1 MCQAAAPLPSG
12 EANRRTKL
20 EVADVFRQFAA
31 EYCRRYSP
39 DLEQRRVIRD
49 ILICRTEALGGHV
62 YTCDECGHEI
72 QAFNSCLNR
81 HCPKCQCLRQ
91 AKWIADRQKRLL
103 PVDYFH
109 VIFTLPAQL
118 RPVALGN
125 KRVLFDLL
133 FAAVAETLLQFAA
146 NERWIGGQ
154 PALTAVLHSWTRELQ
169 FHPHLHCIVSAGGLS
184 PDQQSWLPSKFGA
197 EYLFPEAA
205 LAKVF
210 RAKFIE
216 ALEKAFAEG
225 KIQLRRPYEE
235 RTEQTAFRQLRY
247 SLFQQHWHVHA
258 EKPFIGVAGV
268 VKYLGRYIHRV
279 AISNQRLISLDEKG
293 VTFYTKEG
301 RSITLAPLEFMRRF
315 LLHLLPKGFRKVHHY
330 GLFSPGNVNGRLQIA
345 LDLLRRDQEPGS
357 GSAVEQAEDE
367 NTPAAEFDG
376 APPEEATVRDGAKCP
391 QCKAGTLHRRTVA
404 PLPPHRRNILQ
415 LARGP

>member
-1 MCQAAAPLPSG
+1 VCQAAAPLPSG
-12 EANRRTKL
+12 EANRRTEL
-20 EVADVFRQFAA
+20 EVADIFRQHAA
-31 EYCRRYSP
+31 EYCRQYAP

-49 ILICRTEALGGHV
+49 IIICRTEALGGHV
-62 YTCDECGHEI
+62 YTCDECGLEI

-91 AKWIADRQKRLL
+91 AKWIAARQKRLL

-109 VIFTLPAQL
+109 VVFTLPAQL

-125 KRVLFDLL
+125 KRAVFTLL
-133 FAAVAETLLQFAA
+133 FAAVSETLLQFAA

-154 PALTAVLHSWTRELQ
+154 PALTAVLHTWTRELQ
-169 FHPHLHCIVSAGGLS
+169 FHPHLHCLVSAGGLS
-184 PDQQSWLPSKFGA
+184 PDQQRWLPAKFGA
-197 EYLFPEAA
+197 AYLFPEAA

-210 RAKFIE
+210 RAKFVE

-225 KIQLRRPYEE
+225 KIQLRQPYDECAE
-235 RTEQTAFRQLRY
+235 KTAFRQLRY
-247 SLFQQHWHVHA
+247 SLYQQRWHVHA
-258 EKPFIGVAGV
+258 EPPFLGAAGV

-315 LLHLLPKGFRKVHHY
+315 LLHILPKGFTKIRHY
-330 GLFSPGNVNGRLQIA
+330 GLFAAGNVNGRLQIA
-345 LDLLRRDQEPGS
+345 LDLLRKDLKPDS
-357 GSAVEQAEDE
+357 VSAVEQAAEE
-367 NTPAAEFDG
+367 KASAAELDD
-376 APPEEATVRDGAKCP
+376 APPEKASVRDGAKCP
-391 QCKAGTLHRRTVA
+391 QCKVGTLHRRTVA
-404 PLPPHRRNILQ
+404 PQPAYQRKVLP

>member
-20 EVADVFRQFAA
+20 EVADIFRQYAA
-31 EYCRRYSP
+31 EYCRQYSP

-49 ILICRTEALGGHV
+49 ILLCRTEALGGHV
-62 YTCDECGHEI
+62 YTCDECGLEI

-91 AKWIADRQKRLL
+91 AQWIAARQQRLL

-125 KRVLFDLL
+125 KRTVFGLL
-133 FAAVAETLLQFAA
+133 FKTVAETLLQFAA

-154 PALTAVLHSWTRELQ
+154 PAITAVLHTWTRELQ

-184 PDQQSWLPSKFGA
+184 PDQQRWLPAKFGA

-210 RAKFIE
+210 RAKFVE
-216 ALEKAFAEG
+216 ALEKVHTQG
-225 KIQLRRPYEE
+225 KIQLRQPYDE
-235 RTEQTAFRQLRY
+235 RAEKNAFRQLRY
-247 SLFQQHWHVHA
+247 SLYQQRWHVHA
-258 EKPFIGVAGV
+258 EPPFLGAAGV

-293 VTFYTKEG
+293 VTFHTKEN
-301 RSITLAPLEFMRRF
+301 RSITLAPLEFLRRF
-315 LLHLLPKGFRKVHHY
+315 LLHLLPKGFTKVRHY
-330 GLFSPGNVNGRLQIA
+330 GLFAAGNVNGRLRVA
-345 LDLLRRDQEPGS
+345 LDLLRKDLELDS
-357 GSAVEQAEDE
+357 VSAAEQAEDE
-367 NTPAAEFDG
+367 KAPAAEPDG
-376 APPEEATVRDGAKCP
+376 EPPEEATVRDGAKCP
-391 QCKAGTLHRRTVA
+391 KCQVGTLHRRTVA